1 MFRLRNWS
9 LKDGVLSGNIFG
21 DTIRPDGFYVSNI
34 FVRSNDDSVGE
45 TVFTDAKGVKYL
57 CEYRYLSP
65 FDESIYAVRGG
76 ICRNEWLKGVSK
88 DIPYE
93 DGVLYLN
100 MTSVHCVNYAFLGG
114 TPVSVDQSG
123 VYMSS
128 VNLVTI
134 EQILDWKVC
143 GETVRSLALDK
154 VVISN
159 GGANF
164 VIIKDGTDISVD
176 DIVILTREVL
186 YGA

>member
-1 MFRLRNWS
+1 M
-9 LKDGVLSGNIFG
+9 
-21 DTIRPDGFYVSNI
+21 
-34 FVRSNDDSVGE
+34 
-45 TVFTDAKGVKYL
+45 VK
-57 CEYRYLSP
+57 R
-65 FDESIYAVRGG
+65 
-76 ICRNEWLKGVSK
+76 
-88 DIPYE
+88 
-93 DGVLYLN
+93 
-100 MTSVHCVNYAFLGG
+100 G